1 VNLAIVN
8 LTGGGLSRGYVKYLR
23 SVVPLLAADPRV
35 HRLEVGL
42 PPQAPADLIPGVRA
56 FTWPADDAPRGYRG
70 LKARIA
76 RLGPDVLFIPTARW
90 LDAGPVP
97 TVVMVRNMEP
107 LTVPFAGNTLLEGAK
122 NLARAHVAR
131 VACRR
136 ATRVLAVSEH
146 VRDFL
151 ALRWN
156 VPREKIGV
164 VYHGV
169 EPPGSGDA
177 VVSPAALAAS
187 QPAPFLFTAG
197 SIRPARGLD
206 DAIRALALTDG
217 GPPLPRLVIAG
228 QPDTGTRRY
237 QRRMAGL
244 AGTLGVAGRV
254 VWTGQL
260 TPPEMAWCFRH
271 CEAFVM
277 TSRAEA
283 CPNVALEAMSHGCR
297 VVSTGQPPMPEFF
310 GEAAR
315 YYRAGDAI
323 DLARAVRAL
332 LGESP
337 EDSRGRRE
345 AARTRAA
352 GFRWP
357 DTADR
362 TIGELTRA
370 VAGGQREGNAAWTT

>member
-1 VNLAIVN
+1 
-8 LTGGGLSRGYVKYLR
+8 
-23 SVVPLLAADPRV
+23 
-35 HRLEVGL
+35 
-42 PPQAPADLIPGVRA
+42 
-56 FTWPADDAPRGYRG
+56 
-70 LKARIA
+70 
-76 RLGPDVLFIPTARW
+76 
-90 LDAGPVP
+90 
-97 TVVMVRNMEP
+97 
-107 LTVPFAGNTLLEGAK
+107 
-122 NLARAHVAR
+122 
-131 VACRR
+131 
-136 ATRVLAVSEH
+136 
-146 VRDFL
+146 
-151 ALRWN
+151 
-156 VPREKIGV
+156 
-164 VYHGV
+164 
-169 EPPGSGDA
+169 
-177 VVSPAALAAS
+177 
-187 QPAPFLFTAG
+187 
-197 SIRPARGLD
+197 
-206 DAIRALALTDG
+206 
-217 GPPLPRLVIAG
+217 
-228 QPDTGTRRY
+228 
-237 QRRMAGL
+237 
-244 AGTLGVAGRV
+244 
-254 VWTGQL
+254 
-260 TPPEMAWCFRH
+260 MAWCFRH

-345 AARTRAA
+345 TARTRAA